1 MSSGEFERR
10 PTHALPRA
18 ELAPVGPASAVEDED
33 EDEDLEPA
41 PDTRPAIAEARA
53 LARATEEDEETKV
66 RCPCCLGAGMVSAE
80 VSLVVEGMMV
90 EMGERR

>member
-18 ELAPVGPASAVEDED
+18 ELAPIGPAPAV

-41 PDTRPAIAEARA
+41 PDTRPALAEVAHIAR
-53 LARATEEDEETKV
+53 LTEEDEETQE
-66 RCPCCLGAGMVSAE
+66 RCPVCLGRGMVSHE
-80 VSLVVEGMMV
+80 VGSAIGGLLSNA
-90 EMGERR
+90 RRQT